1 MNTHETAVAAHEADR
16 RPANRPRWG
25 WRLDYD
31 VDEAGYRHPFFRLSR
46 LRQRDVLREHPEG
59 AYRRGG

>member
-1 MNTHETAVAAHEADR
+1 MVKLPSAIAAPVMVVSFMAALT
-16 RPANRPRWG
+16 P
-25 WRLDYD
+25 
-31 VDEAGYRHPFFRLSR
+31 R

>member
-1 MNTHETAVAAHEADR
+1 MKPTFFKGHRLGRDCRRDLIGANRGDR
-16 RPANRPRWG
+16 RK
-25 WRLDYD
+25 
-31 VDEAGYRHPFFRLSR
+31 LSR